1 MSSLFDFPCDELV
14 ELVPGDALGSE
25 SSDGVEDL
33 NQLLFGIIIFEL
45 LVNVSQVVQME
56 LSFSLD
62 VQ

>member
-1 MSSLFDFPCDELV
+1 MSSLFDYPCDELV
-14 ELVPGDALGSE
+14 ELDPGDALGSE
-25 SSDGVEDL
+25 SSDGVDDL